1 MTKSYTLVENTP
13 TWFDVLVKHLTNII
27 TNKSKSCLKPGRPI
41 GSRDTIPWKRKKKEK
56 HMKKVGTLIEV
67 KPKNGLLNLINQP
80 QVNNQ
85 MASKEAQ
92 IIQLAHEEAQ
102 ILQNN
107 EIYVS

>member
-1 MTKSYTLVENTP
+1 MVGLLAQEIQFLEKEKN
-13 TWFDVLVKHLTNII
+13 
-27 TNKSKSCLKPGRPI
+27 
-41 GSRDTIPWKRKKKEK
+41 KEK

>member
-1 MTKSYTLVENTP
+1 
-13 TWFDVLVKHLTNII
+13 
-27 TNKSKSCLKPGRPI
+27 
-41 GSRDTIPWKRKKKEK
+41 
-56 HMKKVGTLIEV
+56 MKKVGTLIAV

-102 ILQNN
+102 ILQND